1 MTDMKLIVCNHET
14 DSWKFYLP
22 SDGQK
27 SYRPTDSLIKDTVTT
42 VGRFQKVTSLPEAV
56 TGPKT

>member
-1 MTDMKLIVCNHET
+1 MKLIVCNHET

-27 SYRPTDSLIKDTVTT
+27 SKSYHPTDSLIKDTVTT
-42 VGRFQKVTSLPEAV
+42 IGRFQKVTRLPEAA